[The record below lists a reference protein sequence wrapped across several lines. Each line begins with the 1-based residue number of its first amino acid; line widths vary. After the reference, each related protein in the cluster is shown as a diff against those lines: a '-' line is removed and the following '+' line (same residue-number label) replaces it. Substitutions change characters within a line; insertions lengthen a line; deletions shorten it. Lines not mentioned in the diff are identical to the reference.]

1 MPWPRRGSI
10 VGGVERPSRSRVTAI
25 IALVVVAV
33 ASSIVAGI
41 GRRVHHT
48 SERRVI
54 PSAGRLTISVR
65 AADIA
70 IAGVGGNVASVELHE
85 TWTGSDRPAGA
96 VTVGSTVLLR
106 GGCLGSRF
114 LLLSSF
120 GTRCSLRYLVRTPR
134 GRATRLVARVGD
146 ATLTNL
152 TGPLSATIETG
163 DLHASGLGSSRVTVR
178 IGVGDARIAFVRAPS
193 SLAVDVDVGDAQI
206 VVPAGR
212 YAVVARASLGEVQI
226 GHGIVEDPSS
236 TRKIVVTSTVGDV
249 HVDAAG

>member
-1 MPWPRRGSI
+1 MPLARCGSI

-25 IALVVVAV
+25 IALVIVAV
-33 ASSIVAGI
+33 VGSVVAGI
-41 GRRVHHT
+41 GRGVHHT
-48 SERRVI
+48 TERRVI

-70 IAGVGGNVASVELHE
+70 VAGVGGDDASVEQHE

-96 VTVGSTVLLR
+96 VTVGSTLLLR
-106 GGCLGSRF
+106 GGCPGSRH
-114 LLLSSF
+114 LHLWSF
-120 GTRCSLRYLVRTPR
+120 GPRCSLHYLVRTPR
-134 GRATRLVARVGD
+134 GRSTRIVARVGD

-152 TGPLSATIETG
+152 TGPLSATMQTG
-163 DLHASGLGSSRVTVR
+163 DLHASGIGSSRVTVR
-178 IGVGDARIAFVRAPS
+178 IGVGDAHIAFIRGPA

-206 VVPAGR
+206 VLPAGR
-212 YAVVARASLGEVQI
+212 YAVVARASLGDVQI

-249 HVDAAG
+249 HVDASG

>member
-1 MPWPRRGSI
+1 VTVIMALVIVAVVGSI
-10 VGGVERPSRSRVTAI
+10 IAGV
-25 IALVVVAV
+25 
-33 ASSIVAGI
+33 

-48 SERRVI
+48 SERRPI
-54 PSAGRLTISVR
+54 PAGGRLTISVR
-65 AADIA
+65 AAEIA
-70 IAGVGGNVASVELHE
+70 IEGVGGNHASVELHE

-120 GTRCSLRYLVRTPR
+120 GPRCSLRYLVRTPR

-152 TGPLSATIETG
+152 TGPLDATMQTG

-178 IGVGDARIAFVRAPS
+178 IGVGDAHVAFVRAPS
-193 SLAVDVDVGDAQI
+193 SLGVDVDVGDARI

-212 YAVVARASLGEVQI
+212 YAIDARATLGEVQI
-226 GHGIVEDPSS
+226 GQGIVEDPAS
-236 TRKIVVTSTVGDV
+236 THRITVTSTVGDV
-249 HVDAAG
+249 HVDASG